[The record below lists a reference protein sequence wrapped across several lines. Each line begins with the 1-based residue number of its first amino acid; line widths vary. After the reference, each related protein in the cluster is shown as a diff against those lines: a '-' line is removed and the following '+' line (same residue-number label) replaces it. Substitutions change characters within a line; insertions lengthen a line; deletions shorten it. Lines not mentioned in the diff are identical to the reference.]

1 MKKILIV
8 IYNLAAGGA
17 QKSLVSFLNTI
28 PHDKYSID
36 LFLLNKEGLFLS
48 QVPDFVNIIEANK
61 IFKSIHHS
69 LTDINF
75 FFPQNYTLWWNV
87 FLSRLKSKKYKKNH
101 REQAH
106 WQTWHT
112 YIDTLSGEYDCA
124 ISYVEGAMNYFV
136 IDKVKAKR
144 KILWIH
150 NVYAALHMIFPLI
163 ITILVRQIV

>member
-28 PHDKYSID
+28 PQDKYSID

-69 LTDINF
+69 
-75 FFPQNYTLWWNV
+75 
-87 FLSRLKSKKYKKNH
+87 
-101 REQAH
+101 
-106 WQTWHT
+106 
-112 YIDTLSGEYDCA
+112 
-124 ISYVEGAMNYFV
+124 
-136 IDKVKAKR
+136 
-144 KILWIH
+144 
-150 NVYAALHMIFPLI
+150 
-163 ITILVRQIV
+163 